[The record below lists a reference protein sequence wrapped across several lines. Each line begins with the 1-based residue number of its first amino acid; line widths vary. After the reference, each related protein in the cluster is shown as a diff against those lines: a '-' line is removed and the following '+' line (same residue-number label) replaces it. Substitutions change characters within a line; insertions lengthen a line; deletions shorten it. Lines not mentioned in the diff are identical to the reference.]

1 MEITFCDANGDPVS
15 ADELLIVKARD
26 LALKIEAENIDF
38 AKLVEC
44 RKNNQAETV
53 VFDVDV
59 EVPQICWHP
68 IRPSERIAATF
79 QEADRIYPS
88 VHALRKDFP
97 QVPHLNLDIQEF
109 PRNLCLYDRRY
120 EEVNRQWTSA
130 RFVHRIREWL
140 ALTARGELH
149 QEDQPLE
156 PILIGHVGHIVL
168 PHNFPDADDAA
179 QQLFVNSI
187 RPTDNRNLFLIA
199 HLQPPQDGSLD
210 VVASV
215 HQCPPQTHGVIHRRP
230 TTLADLAA
238 LVETTGLDILAE
250 LRERLKHWQT
260 ENKAVLD
267 SRILLVIRFPKKRKD
282 DGEVEAVDTWTF
294 FLGDAMRDAKSAG
307 DLRIRDLGIRI
318 GLWDMHGNQ
327 PGLIV
332 PPDTSK
338 KGDNVC
344 LDVLNVSFELTRRM
358 AVWFNGNTAADD
370 VRIVA
375 VGGGALG
382 SQAVL
387 NLVRSGFGTWTIID
401 HERLMPHNV
410 ARHEL
415 DGRFIGWNKA
425 EAIAFVANSIIGDID
440 LVSPL
445 PVDVLS
451 PGEHSEDVSTAF
463 CETDVLLDMSTS
475 IAVARKLA
483 CDVDE
488 SDARRISL
496 FLTPSGHDLV
506 LIAEDKNRTLSLDA
520 LEMQYYRAVANN
532 EELVG
537 HFIPLEQ
544 RSRYGQSCRDITS
557 TLPQHL
563 VALHA
568 AIGARSIR
576 EAVATPDATVAI
588 WRADDNGNVR
598 RVDVA
603 PNGVIRQHA
612 QSWTVVTDE
621 GLLEKLYAFRND
633 KLPNETGGVL
643 LGSFDLERM
652 ILYIVDALPS
662 PPDSEEWPTLYIR
675 GRKGL
680 RHAVEELEERTHGM
694 LEYVGEWHSHPQG
707 ACTAASSDDLEVF
720 SWLTELM
727 QADGLPAVM
736 MIVGDPGHTS
746 CYVGEIM
753 QEENLLPGASSHE
766 QVLA

>member
-44 RKNNQAETV
+44 RKNDQTETV

-59 EVPQICWHP
+59 EVPQICRHP
-68 IRPSERIAATF
+68 IRPSERIAVTF
-79 QEADRIYPS
+79 QEADRICPI

-109 PRNLCLYDRRY
+109 PRSLCLYDRRY
-120 EEVNRQWTSA
+120 EEINHRWTSA
-130 RFVHRIREWL
+130 RFVHWIREWL

-168 PHNFPDADDAA
+168 PHNLLYADDAA
-179 QQLFVNSI
+179 QQLFVKSI
-187 RPTDNRNLFLIA
+187 GPTDNRNLFLIA
-199 HLQPPQDGSLD
+199 QLQPPQEGSSD
-210 VVASV
+210 IVASV

-238 LVETTGLDILAE
+238 LVKTRGLDILAE
-250 LRERLKHWQT
+250 LRERLDRWQT

-267 SRILLVIRFPKKRKD
+267 SPILLVIRFPKKRKD
-282 DGEVEAVDTWTF
+282 DGEVKGVDTWTF
-294 FLGDAMRDAKSAG
+294 FLGDAMRDTKRAG
-307 DLRIRDLGIRI
+307 DLGIRDLGIRI
-318 GLWDMHGNQ
+318 GLWDMHDNQ
-327 PGLIV
+327 PGLLV
-332 PPDTSK
+332 PSDTSK
-338 KGDNVC
+338 RGDNIC
-344 LDVLNVSFELTRRM
+344 LGVLNTSFELTRSM
-358 AVWFNGNTAADD
+358 AAWLNGNTAVDD

-401 HERLMPHNV
+401 HERLMPHNA
-410 ARHEL
+410 ARHGL

-425 EAIAFVANSIIGDID
+425 EAIAFVANSIIGDTD

-451 PGEHSEDVSTAF
+451 PGERSEDVSTAF
-463 CETDVLLDMSTS
+463 RETDVILDMSTS

-483 CDVDE
+483 CDVE

-520 LEMQYYRAVANN
+520 LEMQYYRAVAND
-532 EELVG
+532 EELAG
-537 HFIPLEQ
+537 HFIPSEQ

-588 WRADDNGNVR
+588 WRADDNGNVW
-598 RVDVA
+598 RVDMA
-603 PNGVIRQHA
+603 PKGVIRQRT

-621 GLLEKLYAFRND
+621 GLLKKLRAFRKD

-680 RHAVEELEERTHGM
+680 RHAVEALEEKTHGM
-694 LEYVGEWHSHPQG
+694 LEYIGEWHSHPQG

-720 SWLTELM
+720 SWLRELM
-727 QADGLPAVM
+727 RADGLPAVM
-736 MIVGDPGHTS
+736 IIVGDPGHTS

-753 QEENLLPGASSHE
+753 QEENLLPEASSHE
-766 QVLA
+766 